1 MLKPFLVKNHLF
13 GVGNLT
19 GPLSNSSSTTLEYV
33 ARLCTSC
40 HCYILLSE
48 SQIYLHFFKLMFANN
63 SKSLILQMA
72 VINSLDSMGLYLI
85 NGEKLS
91 INLVQFNGKDVTL
104 TPNF

>member
-1 MLKPFLVKNHLF
+1 
-13 GVGNLT
+13 
-19 GPLSNSSSTTLEYV
+19 
-33 ARLCTSC
+33 
-40 HCYILLSE
+40 
-48 SQIYLHFFKLMFANN
+48 MFANN

>member
-1 MLKPFLVKNHLF
+1 MYIVSLLHLVVRIPDL
-13 GVGNLT
+13 
-19 GPLSNSSSTTLEYV
+19 PS
-33 ARLCTSC
+33 
-40 HCYILLSE
+40 
-48 SQIYLHFFKLMFANN
+48 FFKLMFANN

-72 VINSLDSMGLYLI
+72 VINSSDSMGLYLI